1 MGRGHVNL
9 TLEDLERQA
18 AATGFQTETLEK
30 AIRLLSLLEALRSH
44 PFLKTRFALKGG
56 TALNL
61 FEFDVPRLS
70 VDIDLNYVGGADR
83 EVMLAERPKIEQA
96 FQAVCEREGLTVNRI
111 PGEHAGGKWRLTYSS
126 AAGGSSTLEL
136 DVNYLLRTPLWPV
149 QAKDSRRIGTY
160 QATQVPTLDLHEV
173 AGSKLVALLSRTAS
187 RDLFD
192 TCELL
197 RRQDLDRTKLRLAF
211 VIYGGASRKDWR
223 TVSLDDVKVD
233 TNELQTQLLP
243 TLPGEELMGKKDVRV
258 WGEQLVSKC
267 RLLLGAVL
275 PLTTDEREFIER
287 LSERGEIVPELL
299 TKDPGMQ
306 ATIRDHPA
314 LRWKALNVKGYREL
328 PNEV

>member
-1 MGRGHVNL
+1 MNL
-9 TLEDLERQA
+9 TLEDLQRQA
-18 AATGFQTETLEK
+18 AATGFQTETLDK
-30 AIRLLSLLEALRSH
+30 AIRLLSLLDGLRSH

-61 FEFDVPRLS
+61 FVFDVPRLS

-96 FQAVCEREGLTVNRI
+96 IQAVCEREGLKVNPI

-136 DVNYLLRTPLWPV
+136 DVNFLLRTPLWPV
-149 QAKDSRRIGTY
+149 QAKASRKIGTY
-160 QATQVPTLDLHEV
+160 QATQVPMLDLHEL
-173 AGSKLVALLSRTAS
+173 AGGKLAALLSRTAS

-197 RRQDLDRTKLRLAF
+197 RQQDLDRSKLRLGF
-211 VIYGGASRKDWR
+211 VVYGGASRRDWR

-243 TLPGEELMGKKDVRV
+243 TLPREQVTGKKDVRV
-258 WGEQLVSKC
+258 WGEQLVSEC
-267 RLLLGAVL
+267 RRRLGAVL
-275 PLTTDEREFIER
+275 PLTTDERKFIER
-287 LSERGEIVPELL
+287 LNERGEIVPELL
-299 TKDPGMQ
+299 TVDPGMQ
-306 ATIRDHPA
+306 ATIREHPA
-314 LRWKALNVKGYREL
+314 LRWKALNVRGHRRL
-328 PNEV
+328 PDEV

>member
-1 MGRGHVNL
+1 M
-9 TLEDLERQA
+9 LEDLQRQA

-30 AIRLLSLLEALRSH
+30 AIRLLSLLDALRSH

-61 FEFDVPRLS
+61 FVFEVPRLS
-70 VDIDLNYVGGADR
+70 VDIDLNYIGGADR
-83 EVMLAERPKIEQA
+83 EVMLAERPKVEQA
-96 FQAVCEREGLTVNRI
+96 VQAVCEREGLTVNRI

-126 AAGGSSTLEL
+126 AAGGSGTLEL
-136 DVNYLLRTPLWPV
+136 DVNFLLRTPLWPV
-149 QAKDSRRIGTY
+149 LAKDSQRIGPY
-160 QATQVPTLDLHEV
+160 QATKIPVVDLHEL
-173 AGSKLVALLSRTAS
+173 AGGKLAALLSRTAS
-187 RDLFD
+187 RDVFD
-192 TCELL
+192 TCEVL

-211 VIYGGASRKDWR
+211 VVYGGASRKDWR

-258 WGEQLVSKC
+258 WGDQLVSKC
-267 RLLLGAVL
+267 RRLLGAVL

-287 LSERGEIVPELL
+287 LNERGEIVPELL

-314 LRWKALNVKGYREL
+314 LRWKALNVRGHRGL
-328 PNEV
+328 PDEV